1 MLYYF
6 LSGISFKSSVTI
18 RANCFIGVELL
29 YKLVIQFRVLNM
41 KFEEDLNDV
50 SFSHLQS
57 NNFLKDTLFKWFKL
71 LHFTADPISATS

>member
-29 YKLVIQFRVLNM
+29 YKLVMQFRVLNM
-41 KFEEDLNDV
+41 KFEDDV